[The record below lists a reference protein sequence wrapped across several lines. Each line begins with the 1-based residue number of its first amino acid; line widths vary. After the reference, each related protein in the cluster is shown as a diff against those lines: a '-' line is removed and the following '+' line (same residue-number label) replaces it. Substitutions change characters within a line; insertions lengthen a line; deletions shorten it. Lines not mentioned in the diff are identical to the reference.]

1 MDKVLFK
8 QVVKVGC
15 GIDVHKDNIVA
26 TIRKSEENYET
37 REFSSFTGSLTE
49 LRDWCKTEGVTHI
62 AMEST
67 GVYWKPVYNILEEG
81 GFEIILANARHVR
94 NVPGHKTDKKDSQWL
109 SKLLLSGLLKASFI
123 PPVEIRQLRDLVRY
137 KKKIVS
143 QMSSEKNRII
153 RILEDANIKLSSV
166 LSNVDGA
173 VGNRIIEDL
182 ITGKTNVDGLMQ
194 HYHGKIKV
202 SKGEFRKAL
211 QGRLTQHH
219 QFMLKM
225 MKESIA
231 DKEKLISKIEKQ
243 IDELAKQYAIEIGL
257 LQTIPG
263 VAYDSAV
270 SIISETGSDMKQFSS
285 EQHLSSWAGMS
296 PGNNESGGK
305 KSAKTIHGNK
315 HLQATLAEC
324 AWGASRKKDGY
335 LKRKYYSLVPRRGK
349 KKAIV
354 AIGHKIIIAAYHI
367 IKNKEAYKE
376 PELLHNPKRK
386 QKQVNRLLHRLN
398 ELGVVVRQFELQAI

>member
-1 MDKVLFK
+1 MEKVIFN

-26 TIRKSEENYET
+26 TIRRSEEDYET
-37 REFSSFTGSLTE
+37 KEFSSFTGSLTE
-49 LRDWCKTEGVTHI
+49 LRDWCTTEGVTHI

-143 QMSSEKNRII
+143 QLSSEKNRII

-173 VGNRIIEDL
+173 VGSRIIEDL
-182 ITGKTNVDGLMQ
+182 IAGNTNIDGLMQ

-202 SKGEFRKAL
+202 GKGEFRKAL
-211 QGRLTQHH
+211 QGRLTSHH

-231 DKEKLISKIEKQ
+231 DKEKLITKIEKQ
-243 IDELAKQYAIEIGL
+243 IDELAKQYAVEIEL

-270 SIISETGSDMKQFSS
+270 SIISEIGADMKQFSS

-305 KSAKTIHGNK
+305 KKVQKRSTGTN
-315 HLQATLAEC
+315 T
-324 AWGASRKKDGY
+324 SRQ
-335 LKRKYYSLVPRRGK
+335 P
-349 KKAIV
+349 
-354 AIGHKIIIAAYHI
+354 
-367 IKNKEAYKE
+367 
-376 PELLHNPKRK
+376 
-386 QKQVNRLLHRLN
+386 
-398 ELGVVVRQFELQAI
+398 

>member
-1 MDKVLFK
+1 MEKVIFN

-26 TIRKSEENYET
+26 TIRKSEEDYET

-49 LRDWCKTEGVTHI
+49 LRDWCKTEGVTYI

-67 GVYWKPVYNILEEG
+67 GVYWKRGYNILEEG
-81 GFEIILANARHVR
+81 RFEIILANARHVR

-166 LSNVDGA
+166 LSNADGA
-173 VGNRIIEDL
+173 VGSRVIEDL
-182 ITGKTNVDGLMQ
+182 IAGKTNINGLMQ

-202 SKGEFRKAL
+202 GKGEFRKAL
-211 QGRLTQHH
+211 QGHLTPHH

-231 DKEKLISKIEKQ
+231 DKGKLISKIEKQ
-243 IDELAKQYAIEIGL
+243 IDVLVKQYAVEI
-257 LQTIPG
+257 
-263 VAYDSAV
+263 
-270 SIISETGSDMKQFSS
+270 
-285 EQHLSSWAGMS
+285 
-296 PGNNESGGK
+296 
-305 KSAKTIHGNK
+305 
-315 HLQATLAEC
+315 
-324 AWGASRKKDGY
+324 
-335 LKRKYYSLVPRRGK
+335 
-349 KKAIV
+349 
-354 AIGHKIIIAAYHI
+354 
-367 IKNKEAYKE
+367 
-376 PELLHNPKRK
+376 ELL
-386 QKQVNRLLHRLN
+386 
-398 ELGVVVRQFELQAI
+398 

>member
-1 MDKVLFK
+1 MEKVQFD

-26 TIRKSEENYET
+26 TVRRSEEKYET
-37 REFSSFTGSLTE
+37 REFSSFTSSLTE
-49 LRDWCKTEGVTHI
+49 LREWCKSEGVTHI

-67 GVYWKPVYNILEEG
+67 GVYWKPVFNILEEG
-81 GFEIILANARHVR
+81 DFEIILVNARHVR

-123 PPVEIRQLRDLVRY
+123 PPVEIRDLRDLVRY
-137 KKKIVS
+137 KKKVVA
-143 QMSSEKNRII
+143 QASSEKNRII

-166 LSNVDGA
+166 LTNVDGA
-173 VGNRIIEDL
+173 VGSRIIDDL
-182 ITGKTNVDGLMQ
+182 IAGKTNVEGLME
-194 HYHGKIKV
+194 HYHGQIKA
-202 SKGEFRKAL
+202 SREEFRKAL
-211 QGRLTQHH
+211 QGRLTKHH
-219 QFMLKM
+219 QFMLRVL
-225 MKESIA
+225 KESIT
-231 DKEKLISKIEKQ
+231 DKEKLIGKLDNQ
-243 IDELAKQYAIEIGL
+243 IDELAKQYAVEIEL

-270 SIISETGSDMKQFSS
+270 GIISEIGADMKQFSS

-305 KSAKTIHGNK
+305 KKSAKTIHGNA
-315 HLQATLAEC
+315 HLQATLAES
-324 AWGASRKKDGY
+324 AWGATRKKDSY
-335 LKRKYYSLVPRRGK
+335 LKRKYQSLVARCGK

-354 AIGHKIIIAAYHI
+354 AVEHKIIIAAYHV

-376 PELLHNPKRK
+376 PVLYNNPKRK
-386 QKQVNRLLHRLN
+386 AKQINSLLSRLN
-398 ELGVVVRQFELQAI
+398 ELGVVVKQVEMA

>member
-1 MDKVLFK
+1 MKKVIFN

-26 TIRKSEENYET
+26 TIRKSEEDYET
-37 REFSSFTGSLTE
+37 MEFSSFTGSLTE
-49 LRDWCKTEGVTHI
+49 LRDWCESEEVRHI

-173 VGNRIIEDL
+173 VGSRIIEDL
-182 ITGKTNVDGLMQ
+182 IAGKTNVDGLMQ

-202 SKGEFRKAL
+202 GKGEFRKAL
-211 QGRLTQHH
+211 QGRLTPHH

-225 MKESIA
+225 IKESIA
-231 DKEKLISKIEKQ
+231 DKEKLISKIENQ
-243 IDELAKQYAIEIGL
+243 IDELAKQYAIEIEL

-270 SIISETGSDMKQFSS
+270 SIISEIGSDMKQFTN

-296 PGNNESGGK
+296 PGNNES
-305 KSAKTIHGNK
+305 
-315 HLQATLAEC
+315 
-324 AWGASRKKDGY
+324 
-335 LKRKYYSLVPRRGK
+335 VGK
-349 KKAIV
+349 KKA
-354 AIGHKIIIAAYHI
+354 
-367 IKNKEAYKE
+367 
-376 PELLHNPKRK
+376 
-386 QKQVNRLLHRLN
+386 QKPSTGTNTS
-398 ELGVVVRQFELQAI
+398 RQP